1 MRSLKT
7 RRLAAVGVI
16 GLALAGT
23 AVLATSQAAVAAKP
37 KTCTVVTDDGHWPAY
52 VNGQPAGI
60 DPHTT
65 GAIYMWHDK
74 NGWHI
79 RVTHRTNNKRTFSG
93 QITTGGK
100 LVDVKPVRLE
110 KNDKFVVS
118 ADKHSVTFLFKN
130 YGFIDG
136 LDFRTACAPSL
147 SFGFQSDG
155 KTSPTSRIVIGKGAT
170 HPASNPFVINREL
183 PPVTTTTVSG

>member
-16 GLALAGT
+16 GLAFAGT
-23 AVLATSQAAVAAKP
+23 AVVATSQAAVATAP
-37 KTCTVVTDDGHWPAY
+37 KCTVVTDDGHWAPYA
-52 VNGQPAGI
+52 NGKPAGI

-65 GAIYMWHDK
+65 GAIYMWHDRD
-74 NGWHI
+74 GWHV
-79 RVTHRTNNKRTFSG
+79 RVTHKTNNKRTFSG

-100 LVDVKPVRLE
+100 LVGVKPQRLE

-118 ADKHSVTFLFKN
+118 PDKHSVSFLFKN
-130 YGFIDG
+130 YGYIDG
-136 LDFRTACAPSL
+136 LNFRTACAPSL

-155 KTSPTSRIVIGKGAT
+155 KTSPASRIVIGKNAT

-183 PPVTTTTVSG
+183 PPTTTTTSGT